1 MGPLNW
7 VQQNLGLTV
16 MTLVALSLTLYLI
29 YAMIHPERF

>member
-1 MGPLNW
+1 MGLLSW

-16 MTLVALSLTLYLI
+16 MTLVALVLTVYLI